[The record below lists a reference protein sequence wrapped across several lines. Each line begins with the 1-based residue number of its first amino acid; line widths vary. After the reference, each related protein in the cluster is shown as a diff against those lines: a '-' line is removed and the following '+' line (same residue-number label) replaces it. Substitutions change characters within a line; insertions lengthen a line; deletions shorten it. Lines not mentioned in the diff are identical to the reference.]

1 DRSRATRIL
10 LQIQRFVAALLFAG
24 YGLWNLYWL
33 AQGCIPPSIFLKV
46 TGWPC
51 PTTGG
56 TRAIIQ
62 LCHGVWHESLRYNA
76 MAIPIIVL
84 LALSLG
90 WLARQA
96 VAKTNL
102 NLPLGIFWSWVIVLG
117 VAWVLKLTGD
127 PLYW

>member
-1 DRSRATRIL
+1 MRTL
-10 LQIQRFVAALLFAG
+10 FPVQRFVAALFFTG
-24 YGLWNLYWL
+24 YGLWNVYWL
-33 AQGCIPPSIFLKV
+33 AQGSIPPSIFLKV

-56 TRAIIQ
+56 TRAIVQ
-62 LCHGVWHESLRYNA
+62 LWRGDWPESLRYNA

-84 LALSLG
+84 FVLSVG

-96 VAKTNL
+96 VARTHL
-102 NLPLGIFWSWVIVLG
+102 NLPLGIFWSWVILLG
-117 VAWVLKLTGD
+117 VAWVLKLTGN